1 MGYAAGCLYPWL
13 REALSGRG
21 RGGTAM
27 CEVVCAIIAAWA
39 IVLGNAILPRSVFTL
54 LFAIFV
60 LLLSLEGGPVSKLLG
75 AAPLV
80 KLGRFE
86 LAFYVFHQPCISL
99 AWYLIGG
106 RGRKALLAFVFTCLL
121 VFLWGGAF
129 KKGCAGRAH

>member
-1 MGYAAGCLYPWL
+1 MGYAGGCLYPWL
-13 REALSGRG
+13 SEVLAGRG
-21 RGGTAM
+21 RGAAM
-27 CEVVCAIIAAWA
+27 CEIACVVIAACA
-39 IVLGNAILPRSVFTL
+39 VILGNAILPRSVFTL
-54 LFAIFV
+54 LFAIVV
-60 LLLSLEGGPVSKLLG
+60 LLLSLEAGPVSKLLG

-121 VFLWGGAF
+121 VFLWEAF
-129 KKGCAGRAH
+129 KKGCAGCAH